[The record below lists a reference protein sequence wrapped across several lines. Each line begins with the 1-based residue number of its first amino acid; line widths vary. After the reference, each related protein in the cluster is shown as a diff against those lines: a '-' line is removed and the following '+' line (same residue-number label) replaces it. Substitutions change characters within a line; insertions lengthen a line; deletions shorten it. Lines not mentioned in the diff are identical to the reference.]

1 MRRQLAVLLSLF
13 VTMWALQAAGQATSP
28 EQRASRYLESVRRQP
43 SLLLAFVQ
51 EMPKGGD
58 LHNHLWGAIYAE
70 SFIRWAAEDGFC
82 VDRKTMTLVEANCNE
97 TGERPAVKDTMND
110 PVLYGQMIDAFSMRD
125 WQPVGE
131 SAHDH
136 FFAAFPKFETVAR
149 AHVGDMLAEAASL
162 AAADHVTY
170 LETML
175 APDLGRAMQLGA
187 QVGWNENFGE
197 VHKQLLANGLEDV
210 VSAGRKALDEE
221 EGKMRQALQ
230 CGTAQQKPGCEVTV
244 RYLYQ
249 VLRGFPPEQV
259 FAQLLTGFETAQADA
274 RVVGLNLV
282 MPEDWLIPMRDFSL
296 HMRMID
302 FLHKLYPKVH
312 ISLHAGELAAGM
324 VPPEGL
330 RFHIRESV
338 EVGHAERIGH
348 GVDVMHEENPLG
360 LLKEMAARNVLVEVC
375 LTSNDMILDVSGMQ
389 HPLPMYTLYRVPV
402 ALATDDEGVARS
414 NMTQEYLRAIQTYG
428 LTYADVKRMARQSLE
443 HSFLPGASLWRSTQ
457 PFQRVAA
464 CAGDNPIASSPSA
477 ACGRFLEN
485 SERARLQWKE
495 EAAFDRFERKF

>member
-1 MRRQLAVLLSLF
+1 
-13 VTMWALQAAGQATSP
+13 
-28 EQRASRYLESVRRQP
+28 
-43 SLLLAFVQ
+43 
-51 EMPKGGD
+51 
-58 LHNHLWGAIYAE
+58 
-70 SFIRWAAEDGFC
+70 
-82 VDRKTMTLVEANCNE
+82 
-97 TGERPAVKDTMND
+97 
-110 PVLYGQMIDAFSMRD
+110 
-125 WQPVGE
+125 
-131 SAHDH
+131 
-136 FFAAFPKFETVAR
+136 
-149 AHVGDMLAEAASL
+149 
-162 AAADHVTY
+162 
-170 LETML
+170 
-175 APDLGRAMQLGA
+175 
-187 QVGWNENFGE
+187 
-197 VHKQLLANGLEDV
+197 
-210 VSAGRKALDEE
+210 
-221 EGKMRQALQ
+221 
-230 CGTAQQKPGCEVTV
+230 
-244 RYLYQ
+244 
-249 VLRGFPPEQV
+249 
-259 FAQLLTGFETAQADA
+259 
-274 RVVGLNLV
+274 
-282 MPEDWLIPMRDFSL
+282 
-296 HMRMID
+296 MID

-360 LLKEMAARNVLVEVC
+360 LLKEMATRNVLVEVC

-389 HPLPMYTLYRVPV
+389 HPLPMYALYRVPV

-457 PFQRVAA
+457 SFQRVAA

-477 ACGRFLEN
+477 TCGRFLES